1 MPEVKE
7 KLEAEKKDGHNT
19 STESFG
25 SSTLLDEATQQ
36 HKAMASKRQL
46 ITELR
51 SQNFDVIRF
60 ATYRTSCKLRFIQKR
75 CSLNLVDIWNM
86 IEAFRENGLNTL
98 SLSDELSLT
107 RVDAILSSVFY
118 QLNKRLPSTHQINID
133 QALMATSNFL
143 QLAYDDGVSNKVNV
157 FALKVALSTMC
168 AGKLN
173 DKLRY
178 IFSQISDTN
187 GILISSKFDEYLKL
201 ILQLPTAV
209 FEGPSFGYD
218 ENGAKSFFNQG
229 QSANR
234 QVTLNVFLDTILVEP
249 GPQCLLWLPLM
260 HKMAAVENVFH
271 SVECSNC
278 HSESMMGFRYKCQNC
293 PSYQLCQNCFWRG
306 KTSGSHTNDHE
317 MKEHSTWVQKSPAKK
332 MGNALKKPFKGS
344 PGKHSKS
351 MTHLEEPER
360 PLDLSHIV
368 PPSPITIL
376 SYDSPDT
383 RRALRMED
391 DYRRL
396 NKSLDNSRL
405 DDEHR
410 LIARYTAKL
419 ANAQLHPVS
428 EPEISADLDAN
439 KHQRQLILQ
448 LEAKNREIMRE
459 IQKLRQE
466 HDEAIRS
473 SSLQRNPTLLA
484 ELRLLRQRKD
494 DLELRMSALQENR
507 RELMVQLESLMKLLK
522 THGSPRSSPS
532 QSPHHNIQTNSTPG
546 LQMTGST
553 GDSPTRRINTNNSGS
568 RNLRTDLLVAADSV
582 TSAMSSLVRELNSE
596 DEQVETGNDSGKLD
610 ANRNANNGSYTN
622 ESTAGLTEQ
631 ERRGMQKPVRLSER
645 DFVAEIVARK
655 DRPRPVMQTSGST
668 EISDHTNEK
677 TDNDSYIGTTDDAES
692 YVRTD
697 DENFRTDDEM
707 PRNFKDTRQMMKTM

>member
-209 FEGPSFGYD
+209 
-218 ENGAKSFFNQG
+218 
-229 QSANR
+229 
-234 QVTLNVFLDTILVEP
+234 L
-249 GPQCLLWLPLM
+249 
-260 HKMAAVENVFH
+260 
-271 SVECSNC
+271 
-278 HSESMMGFRYKCQNC
+278 
-293 PSYQLCQNCFWRG
+293 RG
-306 KTSGSHTNDHE
+306 
-317 MKEHSTWVQKSPAKK
+317 
-332 MGNALKKPFKGS
+332 
-344 PGKHSKS
+344 
-351 MTHLEEPER
+351 
-360 PLDLSHIV
+360 
-368 PPSPITIL
+368 
-376 SYDSPDT
+376 
-383 RRALRMED
+383 
-391 DYRRL
+391 
-396 NKSLDNSRL
+396 
-405 DDEHR
+405 HR
-410 LIARYTAKL
+410 LVMT
-419 ANAQLHPVS
+419 
-428 EPEISADLDAN
+428 
-439 KHQRQLILQ
+439 
-448 LEAKNREIMRE
+448 
-459 IQKLRQE
+459 
-466 HDEAIRS
+466 
-473 SSLQRNPTLLA
+473 
-484 ELRLLRQRKD
+484 
-494 DLELRMSALQENR
+494 RMGPNHFSTKGR
-507 RELMVQLESLMKLLK
+507 VQ
-522 THGSPRSSPS
+522 
-532 QSPHHNIQTNSTPG
+532 I
-546 LQMTGST
+546 
-553 GDSPTRRINTNNSGS
+553 
-568 RNLRTDLLVAADSV
+568 
-582 TSAMSSLVRELNSE
+582 
-596 DEQVETGNDSGKLD
+596 
-610 ANRNANNGSYTN
+610 
-622 ESTAGLTEQ
+622 
-631 ERRGMQKPVRLSER
+631 
-645 DFVAEIVARK
+645 
-655 DRPRPVMQTSGST
+655 DR
-668 EISDHTNEK
+668 
-677 TDNDSYIGTTDDAES
+677 
-692 YVRTD
+692 
-697 DENFRTDDEM
+697 
-707 PRNFKDTRQMMKTM
+707 